1 MPSLLRQY
9 LHLLRKLRERKALER
24 SFEKHSFHMGKR
36 TWTRADLY
44 SDPEALQIEKQAP
57 RPWGVIR
64 IGHALFHSA

>member
-24 SFEKHSFHMGKR
+24 SFEKHSFHMSKR

-44 SDPEALQIEKQAP
+44 T
-57 RPWGVIR
+57 RP
-64 IGHALFHSA
+64 